1 MSRSDRLVRAGRHTA
16 IIGLFLVT
24 LFPGTILA
32 ASRGPG
38 KVAFFPEGTKPSC
51 TFKVELAVTHEEQA
65 RGLMFRERLADDEG
79 MLFIFGKDEERAF
92 WMRNTLIPLDII
104 FIDSRFKV
112 VSVHD
117 FAKPKDETSI
127 SSRFP
132 AKYVVE
138 VKGGKAATCRINA
151 GTRVKIVTSSQ

>member
-1 MSRSDRLVRAGRHTA
+1 MSRSDRPGRAVRHTA
-16 IIGLFLVT
+16 IIGLFLFS
-24 LFPGTILA
+24 LIPAPAFP
-32 ASRGPG
+32 ASPSPQ
-38 KVAFFPEGTKPSC
+38 KVIFFPEGHTPSC
-51 TFKVELAVTHEEQA
+51 TFKVELAVTDDEQA

-79 MLFIFGKDEERAF
+79 MLFIFGKDEARAF

-138 VKGGKAATCRINA
+138 VNGGKAATCRIKA